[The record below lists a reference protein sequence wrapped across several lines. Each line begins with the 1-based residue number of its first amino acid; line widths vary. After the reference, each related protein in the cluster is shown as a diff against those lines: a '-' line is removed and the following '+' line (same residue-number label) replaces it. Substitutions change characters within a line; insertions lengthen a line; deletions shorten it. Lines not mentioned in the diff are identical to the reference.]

1 MAEFQN
7 APRDAAD
14 FDEVGGEPL
23 GPKLRALA
31 RNWQMLA
38 IALVAG
44 GAAGYGVSY
53 AFAPTYQSATL
64 FIPPQ
69 QQQGG
74 AATALASLGAL
85 SSLVGGAGVKSS
97 TDQYISM
104 LQSVTVSDNVI
115 KRFDLA
121 KVYETEFKDQTRKIL
136 AKRVQ
141 ILAGK
146 KDGLIR
152 VEVEDTDPK
161 RAAAMANDYVDELRT
176 MTARLAVT
184 EAQQRRMFFER
195 LLNETKDKLVGA
207 QVALEGSGFTAG
219 ALRAEP
225 RSAADAYAKLRAD
238 LTAAQVKLQVMRS
251 SLADTAPE
259 VVQQQ
264 STVQALSE
272 QVDRLEATQT
282 HDAGSPDYVGKYRDF
297 KYQETLFDLYS
308 KQYELARLDEARE
321 GALIQVVDQAEPA
334 ERKHFPRRSL
344 FAALGGL
351 IACASLAA
359 IFWRRL
365 PPAANP
371 RPQAL

>member
-1 MAEFQN
+1 MTEYQRV
-7 APRDAAD
+7 PHDLAD
-14 FDEVGGEPL
+14 LDDVVGEPL
-23 GPKLRALA
+23 VPRFLALA
-31 RNWQMLA
+31 RHWPALA
-38 IALVAG
+38 IALLAG
-44 GAAGYGVSY
+44 GAVGYGFSY
-53 AFAPTYQSATL
+53 AFAPTFQSATL

-69 QQQGG
+69 QQQGS
-74 AATALASLGAL
+74 ATTALASLGAL
-85 SSLVGGAGVKSS
+85 SSLVGGAGIKSS

-104 LQSVTVSDNVI
+104 LQSVTVSDSVI

-121 KVYETEFKDQTRKIL
+121 KVYETEFKDETRKIL

-141 ILAGK
+141 VLAGK

-176 MTARLAVT
+176 MTSRLAVT

-195 LLNETKDKLVGA
+195 LLNETKGKLVDA

-219 ALRAEP
+219 ALKAEP
-225 RSAADAYAKLRAD
+225 RSAAETYAKLRAD
-238 LTAAQVKLQVMRS
+238 LTAAQVKLQVARS
-251 SLADTAPE
+251 SLADSAPE

-264 STVQALSE
+264 STVQALS
-272 QVDRLEATQT
+272 QQIDRLEATQAS
-282 HDAGSPDYVGKYRDF
+282 DAGSPDYVGKYRDF

-321 GALIQVVDQAEPA
+321 GALIQVVDEAQPA

-351 IACASLAA
+351 IACAALAA
-359 IFWRRL
+359 LFWRRQ
-365 PPAANP
+365 PPSAVP